1 MTFSIS
7 KTLTRRAA
15 TRELVEML
23 STRRPARSKTEERF
37 ISTYLDTLPNV
48 KQDDHGNRIIK
59 IGKAP
64 RVLWSSHTDTVH
76 NKDGVQSVAR
86 NGNLVQLHKD
96 ESVSSCLGGDDSAGV
111 WIMRQMILRRIPG
124 LYVFHRDEEVGG
136 FGSTWIAE
144 HTPELFKGIDYAIA
158 LDRKGYDSVITHQGS
173 RCASDEFARDLAAQ
187 LGGAY
192 KPDSTGV
199 FTDTANYTGLV
210 PECSNLS
217 CGYGNAHTATEFQ
230 DVVFAYDLLERLCA
244 LDFNKIRVARDPN
257 SFDDYP
263 DDDFH
268 GYSFGFLDGRSKVK
282 SAKRKQSYRRDNID
296 ELIALCCS
304 DPCGVAD
311 YLDQLG
317 VNAYDLDDFLK
328 YDVR

>member
-1 MTFSIS
+1 MTFAIP
-7 KTLTRRAA
+7 KTLSRRAA

-23 STRRPARSKTEERF
+23 STRRPARSKTEESF
-37 ISTYLDTLPNV
+37 ILSYIDSLPNV
-48 KQDDHGNRIIK
+48 RVDGYENRIVQ

-64 RVLWSSHTDTVH
+64 RVLWSSHTDSVH
-76 NKDGVQSVAR
+76 SKDGIQSVAR
-86 NGNLVQLHKD
+86 DGDFVRLHKD
-96 ESVSSCLGGDDSAGV
+96 ETNSSCLGGDDAAGV

-124 LYVFHRDEEVGG
+124 LYIFHRDEEVGG

-199 FTDTANYTGLV
+199 FTDTANYTKLI

-217 CGYGNAHTATEFQ
+217 CGYGEAHTSHEFQ
-230 DVVFAYDLLERLCA
+230 NVRFAYDLLESLCA
-244 LDFNKIRVARDPN
+244 VDFNKVRVARDPN

-268 GYSFGFLDGRSKVK
+268 GYSFGFLDGRKKTK
-282 SAKRKQSYRRDNID
+282 SAKRVQSYGRDNID
-296 ELIALCCS
+296 ELIALCCN